1 MTAEVHIYNT
11 TNSRLSWF
19 EAMVCACSETRGALH
34 ATAFYNADSYEGSL
48 ERSSPGLGTLLV
60 LFRGRTTP
68 SDGPDEFARFVDR
81 DRAPGG
87 QHPPAHGRDD
97 RLDHRRVRLQGAT
110 GASEPR

>member
-1 MTAEVHIYNT
+1 MTAEVHIYNM

-19 EAMVCACSETRGALH
+19 GAMVCACFATRGALH
-34 ATAFYNADSYEGSL
+34 TAAFYNIDQYEGSL

-60 LFRGRTTP
+60 LFRSRAATP
-68 SDGPDEFARFVDR
+68 DGPDEFARFVDR

-97 RLDHRRVRLQGAT
+97 RLNHRRVRLQGAT